1 LPREHFVPDKVG
13 GEGKS
18 IKVRADIHRNGRD
31 DVLGQIIIRDSFI
44 YDKLSGHYETLG
56 GFMHE

>member
-1 LPREHFVPDKVG
+1 MPDKVG